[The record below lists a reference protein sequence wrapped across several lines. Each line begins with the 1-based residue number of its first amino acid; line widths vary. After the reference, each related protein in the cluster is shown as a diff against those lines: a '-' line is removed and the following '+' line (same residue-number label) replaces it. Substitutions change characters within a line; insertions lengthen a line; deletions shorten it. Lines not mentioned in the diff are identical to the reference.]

1 MPKSFEYVKIVEIAT
16 AEDVACSCEAACS
29 APQCFQGQQLQD
41 LPPFQPEATRAT
53 RARGAT
59 RATSSGKSFQ
69 STVTETVLILLSLSL
84 SNESCFCFSYPGR
97 YSDSTRLREKQTE
110 RSANLDSADMTHSQR
125 DQRRAILKFALQ
137 CTENICKAS
146 YGHRL
151 NKYIQAS
158 GAGMPSWFQFNTPF
172 CRRAREMI
180 QRFSRFPLICISF
193 PRCA

>member
-69 STVTETVLILLSLSL
+69 STVLKLY
-84 SNESCFCFSYPGR
+84 FCFSYPGR